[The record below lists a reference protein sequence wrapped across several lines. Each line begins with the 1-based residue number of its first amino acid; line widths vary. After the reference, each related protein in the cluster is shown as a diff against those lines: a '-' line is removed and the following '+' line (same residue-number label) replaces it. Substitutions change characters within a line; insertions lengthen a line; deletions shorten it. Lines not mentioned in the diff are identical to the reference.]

1 VCSFRGRLSGEIRAL
16 DKVRRE
22 LPDAVD
28 LPPRVV
34 NQRYEAAVIRACDK
48 HFAGVI
54 PLREGKD
61 SLYTHIN
68 RAVYAAIA
76 VFWFC
81 PPAVQEVEFKAQI
94 QGHFQ
99 VLNATDEPTRRSLV
113 SARHYSDYEISD
125 RAIALHGGKRKGVKL
140 GLGGI
145 VPIEVFAQ
153 AWNSDRVDRTE
164 GLGRR
169 RESLSLRIF
178 KDSLGRWNA
187 LLNAVAPE
195 KETQQQRMEALLE
208 WAEQRLVQKEEE
220 SVERVV
226 ERAAPDGELMQ
237 GAIAPVNPLPDVPD
251 QLQSIIGLIVQQ
263 QLQQALANVMPLNQV
278 QGDRKNGEKM
288 LSIAQQPKA
297 RGRGT
302 SSEATNKG
310 SLYPWGIN
318 CTLRL

>member
-1 VCSFRGRLSGEIRAL
+1 MSNGF
-16 DKVRRE
+16 
-22 LPDAVD
+22 
-28 LPPRVV
+28 
-34 NQRYEAAVIRACDK
+34 
-48 HFAGVI
+48 
-54 PLREGKD
+54 
-61 SLYTHIN
+61 
-68 RAVYAAIA
+68 
-76 VFWFC
+76 
-81 PPAVQEVEFKAQI
+81 
-94 QGHFQ
+94 
-99 VLNATDEPTRRSLV
+99 
-113 SARHYSDYEISD
+113 YSDYEISD

-153 AWNSDRVDRTE
+153 AWNSDGVDRTE

-302 SSEATNKG
+302 SSEATNKVDRT
-310 SLYPWGIN
+310 IN
-318 CTLRL
+318 AIMKHNDTPGRRHDEKWEITLRSVIALGCSQSVVYRVFESRANDIQMHHDKHLILSGHNARHRGKNTINQVIQL